1 MLKPGDLVGP
11 YEIRGFLGQGG
22 MGQVYKAFD
31 PRLERTVAL
40 KVIVVPARSS
50 EGDSER
56 LVSEF
61 SARLLREARAVASL
75 SHPNVV
81 GIYDVGESGDR
92 LYLAMEYVVGATLRS
107 LAATADV
114 PVARKLRW
122 LVDIARALEIAHRA
136 GLVHRDVKPENVMI
150 REDGAVKV
158 LDFGIA
164 RRTMTAAGADQ
175 QQLDTITG
183 SGSIAGTPVYMAPEQ
198 IKGRDVDARCDQFA
212 WGVMAYELLAGERPW
227 PDNGDVL
234 QLVAKVLTEPPPPL
248 RERVKD
254 LPNAVEE
261 TVLRAL
267 AKEPAAR
274 FASMADA
281 ADALEPF
288 AMQTTSGDR
297 VRITPRIPTESD
309 DPSAFAATTRVP
321 TSVSVSPAPA
331 APGAPGPA
339 EKTER
344 RHAKKR
350 SRSRR
355 KLSQLA
361 LPLAL
366 LGALAAAVV
375 VVRKSASITVAAE
388 ASRPLSNV
396 PEAEKEYE
404 DAMRQ
409 WHDGATGKA
418 RATLRHAVELDPTF
432 AAAHLQL
439 AIQTV
444 QDDPAGAQASFQSAF
459 EQRHML
465 VPRDSVLLE
474 ACEPY
479 VRPRPDLDEWE
490 TRLTAAVF
498 QFPRDAELQFF
509 LGRAREK
516 QGADEAAKGA
526 YEAAV
531 RLDSAF
537 VPALAAL
544 ANAERNL
551 GRVPEALAATE
562 RCIKQSPVASTCLET
577 RYRLFSEMGECHRA
591 REEASQ
597 WRTVEP
603 QSPLAFGAF
612 ARALYADGAPRPSVE
627 EALSR
632 AWALSPPQ
640 RRQSSE
646 RWDRTYLAIVDGDL
660 AKAEQL
666 ARDFEADLPPGADQ
680 YDHAGPARVR
690 MNVLYESDDTAG
702 AAKVAR
708 AFLDRMDAWAS
719 YPFAPDP
726 SIGFYE
732 PLYRAGDITKAEL
745 DRQRARW
752 TEREKERLAGG
763 DRSPRAAWGI
773 WSIWGGFAETKEEAL
788 EAIGRMPQLPLP
800 VGSRRAVSLDFAIGK
815 VYALV
820 GRPREAL
827 APLLRV
833 TSTCSSLEDA
843 MIVARARYYVGVA
856 YEASGDKQEARAAY
870 TKVVVTW
877 PKSTPSRTVRWA
889 AQRLAVLSK

>member
-40 KVIVVPARSS
+40 KVIVVPERESPN
-50 EGDSER
+50 DSER
-56 LVSEF
+56 LVGEF

-92 LYLAMEYVVGATLRS
+92 LYLAMEYVVGTTLRTLAS
-107 LAATADV
+107 LDV
-114 PVARKLRW
+114 AVPRKLRW
-122 LVDIARALEIAHRA
+122 LVDVARALEVAHRA

-164 RRTMTAAGADQ
+164 RRTMTGGPDEQ
-175 QQLDTITG
+175 HKLDTVTG
-183 SGSIAGTPVYMAPEQ
+183 SGAITGTPVYMAPEQ

-227 PDNGDVL
+227 PDNGDML

-248 RERVKD
+248 RARAKD
-254 LPNAVEE
+254 VPVAVEE
-261 TVLRAL
+261 TIVRAL
-267 AKEPAAR
+267 SKEPEAR
-274 FASMADA
+274 FASMAEA

-288 AMQTTSGDR
+288 ATQTTGGDR
-297 VRITPRIPTESD
+297 VRITPRLAGESD

-321 TSVSVSPAPA
+321 TSVSLAPA
-331 APGAPGPA
+331 ATEPRAQSEPA
-339 EKTER
+339 DRKQQ
-344 RHAKKR
+344 KKR
-350 SRSRR
+350 ARARR
-355 KLSQLA
+355 KLTQLA

-366 LGALAAAVV
+366 LGALAAVV
-375 VVRKSASITVAAE
+375 MVVRKGANTVVTAE
-388 ASRPLSNV
+388 ASRPLSTV
-396 PEAEKEYE
+396 PEAEKEYQ

-418 RATLRHAVELDPTF
+418 RATLRHSVELDPTF

-444 QDDPAGAQASFQSAF
+444 QDDPAEAQASFQSAF
-459 EQRHML
+459 ENRHML
-465 VPRDSVLLE
+465 LPRDTALLD

-516 QGADEAAKGA
+516 QGADEAAKTA

-551 GRVPEALAATE
+551 GHVPDALAATE
-562 RCIKQSPVASTCLET
+562 RCIKQSPVASTCIET

-591 REEASQ
+591 RDEASQ
-597 WRTVEP
+597 WRTLEP
-603 QSPLAFGAF
+603 QSPTAFSAF
-612 ARALYADGAPRPSVE
+612 ARALFADGAPRPSVE

-632 AWALSPPQ
+632 VWALSPPSK
-640 RRQSSE
+640 RESSE
-646 RWDRTYLAIVDGDL
+646 RWDRMVLAIVDGDL
-660 AKAEQL
+660 VKAEQL
-666 ARDFEADLPPGADQ
+666 ARDYEADLPPNADQ
-680 YDHAGPARVR
+680 YDHAGPARIR
-690 MNVLYESDDTAG
+690 MNVLYEGNDVEG

-708 AFLDRMDAWAS
+708 GFLDRMDAWAA
-719 YPFAPDP
+719 YPFSPDP
-726 SIGFYE
+726 GIAFYE
-732 PLYRAGDITKAEL
+732 PLYRAGAIKKAEF
-745 DRQRARW
+745 DRQRTRW
-752 TEREKERLAGG
+752 TEREKQRLAGA
-763 DRSPRAAWGI
+763 DHTPRAAWGL
-773 WSIWGGFAETKEEAL
+773 WSIWGGFAETKEEAI
-788 EAIGRMPQLPLP
+788 EAIGRMPQVPLP

-820 GRPREAL
+820 GRPRDAVPAL
-827 APLLRV
+827 RRV
-833 TSTCSSLEDA
+833 TGTCSSLDDA
-843 MIVARARYYVGVA
+843 MIVARARYYLGMA
-856 YEASGDKQEARAAY
+856 YEADGDKQAARDTY
-870 TKVVVTW
+870 QRLVDTW
-877 PKSTPSRTVRWA
+877 SKGTRSRTVQWA
-889 AQRLAVLSK
+889 SARLETLAK

>member
-40 KVIVVPARSS
+40 KVIVVPERASPN
-50 EGDSER
+50 DSER
-56 LVSEF
+56 LAGEF

-92 LYLAMEYVVGATLRS
+92 LYLAMEYVVGTTLRT
-107 LAATADV
+107 LAASTEV
-114 PVARKLRW
+114 PIARKLRW
-122 LVDIARALEIAHRA
+122 LVDMARALEIAHRA

-150 REDGAVKV
+150 REDGTVKV

-164 RRTMTAAGADQ
+164 RRTMAAGEDQ
-175 QQLDTITG
+175 QKLDTVTGGGAIT
-183 SGSIAGTPVYMAPEQ
+183 GTPVYMAPEQ

-234 QLVAKVLTEPPPPL
+234 QLVAKVLTDPPPPL

-254 LPNAVEE
+254 LPSAVEE
-261 TVLRAL
+261 TIVRAL
-267 AKEPAAR
+267 AKEPDAR
-274 FASMADA
+274 FASMADV
-281 ADALEPF
+281 ADAVEPF
-288 AMQTTSGDR
+288 AIQSTGGDR
-297 VRITPRIPTESD
+297 VRITPRVPTESD

-321 TSVSVSPAPA
+321 TSISVAPAPA
-331 APGAPGPA
+331 EAQVQAHA
-339 EKTER
+339 EKTGR
-344 RHAKKR
+344 KLQRKRAR
-350 SRSRR
+350 SR
-355 KLSQLA
+355 KKAAQLA
-361 LPLAL
+361 VPLVL

-375 VVRKSASITVAAE
+375 LVRKNANVVTAAD
-388 ASRPLSNV
+388 ASRPLSIV
-396 PEAEKEYE
+396 PEAEKEYF

-418 RATLRHAVELDPTF
+418 RATLRHSVELDPTF

-459 EQRHML
+459 EHRHML
-465 VPRDSVLLE
+465 LPRDSALLE

-490 TRLTAAVF
+490 TRLTSAVF

-516 QGADEAAKGA
+516 QGADDSAKAA

-531 RLDSAF
+531 RLDPTF

-544 ANAERNL
+544 ASAERNL
-551 GRVPEALAATE
+551 GHVQEALAATE

-632 AWALSPPQ
+632 SWALQPALK
-640 RRQSSE
+640 RASSE

-660 AKAEQL
+660 VKAEQL
-666 ARDFEADLPPGADQ
+666 ARDFEADLPPSADQ

-690 MNVLYESDDTAG
+690 MNVLYESDDVAG

-708 AFLDRMDAWAS
+708 GFLDRMDAWAV

-726 SIGFYE
+726 SIAFYE
-732 PLYRAGDITKAEL
+732 PLYRSGDVKKAEL
-745 DRQRARW
+745 DRQRTRW
-752 TEREKERLAGG
+752 TEREKQRLAGG
-763 DRSPRAAWGI
+763 DHTPRAAWGM

-800 VGSRRAVSLDFAIGK
+800 VGSRRALSLDFGIGK

-827 APLLRV
+827 PALLRV

-843 MIVARARYYVGVA
+843 LLVARARYYLGLA
-856 YEASGDKQEARAAY
+856 HEANGDKLEAREAY
-870 TKVVVTW
+870 QKVVAMW
-877 PKSTPSRTVRWA
+877 PKGTRSRTVRWA
-889 AQRLAVLSK
+889 EQRLEVLSK